1 MAGQSLRVIF
11 TQSAWSDLEEIVL
24 YWTERD
30 EPERGE
36 QYARDLPAE
45 GIRQLSDPGTA
56 RTGRYLR
63 KTIYPQ
69 TQELPV
75 FKRAYRILYFLKEAE
90 GVVEVLRFWHSH
102 RDEPFADDASD
113 QN

>member
-1 MAGQSLRVIF
+1 MAAQSFRVIL
-11 TQSAWSDLEEIVL
+11 TQKAWSDLEDIVA

-36 QYARDLPAE
+36 KYAHDLPAE
-45 GIRQLSDPGTA
+45 AIRQLSDPGIA
-56 RTGRYLR
+56 RAGRYLR
-63 KTIYPQ
+63 HTAYPQ

-75 FKRAYRILYFLKEAE
+75 FKHSYRILYLVQAAE

-102 RDEPFADDASD
+102 RDEPFTE
-113 QN
+113 